1 MVRHGDHG
9 VNESVAA
16 MTRPRH
22 EQEVSVSASWP
33 QQYPGLFDPHPASW
47 DGTERDYLLQ
57 FTLDLPSDN
66 LVVNVRLV
74 AVGSQGLVVC
84 RAAEGWRFLPGGS
97 REQAESLE
105 ETATRELMEEAGC
118 VLTGP
123 VSWFGSFSVTNP
135 PGSQPW
141 RPWHPWPVTSWLVGV
156 ASSRWCDH
164 PPTRTMARW
173 LSRYWNL
180 NRAKRST
187 TCRNST
193 TADKQT
199 WSAWQSTWDS
209 SRSGRSFPVRPA
221 GPEFLDPPPHLLSV
235 RTQVLFAA
243 ADFDNST
250 YRSRLA

>member
-74 AVGSQGLVVC
+74 AVSSQGLVVC

-156 ASSRWCDH
+156 ASVKVVRS
-164 PPTRTMARW
+164 PTNPDDGEVVVEVLELEPSEAIDY
-173 LSRYWNL
+173 LS
-180 NRAKRST
+180 
-187 TCRNST
+187 
-193 TADKQT
+193 
-199 WSAWQSTWDS
+199 
-209 SRSGRSFPVRPA
+209 
-221 GPEFLDPPPHLLSV
+221 E
-235 RTQVLFAA
+235 
-243 ADFDNST
+243 FDNGGQADLV
-250 YRSRLA
+250 RLAVDLGLVKEW